1 MSLLSFLLHIIQHII
16 VCKNYWSPD
25 KISDCCMLMCTIY
38 QGSYF
43 RLDTSMLICYIC
55 HDLYNFVKSPVTPC
69 TLLAHDSE
77 KFAILTSILVICRG
91 SENACLSLLK
101 MSKLF
106 SIHHNYACINVHEQ
120 GFSHTQAVW
129 VERNVAWVY
138 MKLSISVM

>member
-1 MSLLSFLLHIIQHII
+1 
-16 VCKNYWSPD
+16 
-25 KISDCCMLMCTIY
+25 ML
-38 QGSYF
+38 
-43 RLDTSMLICYIC
+43 C